1 MDELRPQSMDGEDF
15 SEILKG
21 YGAEWSHRS
30 RIRLNVH
37 VEGSDEGL
45 QQVTRESL
53 FRIAQEALANVARHS
68 SASRVEL
75 SIEYGKDAVTLVI
88 KDDGRGF
95 DTSAP
100 HSGLGLHSMQE
111 RAESLGGSFSV
122 TSEPGRGTR
131 IVVALPGSS

>member
-1 MDELRPQSMDGEDF
+1 VDG
-15 SEILKG
+15 SEV
-21 YGAEWSHRS
+21 
-30 RIRLNVH
+30 N
-37 VEGSDEGL
+37 L
-45 QQVTRESL
+45 QPVTRETL

-68 SASRVEL
+68 AASQAEISL
-75 SIEYGKDAVTLVI
+75 DYGKDSVTLVI

-122 TSEPGRGTR
+122 ASEPGRGTR